1 VTRTVVTPPR
11 SGALSFPPAGGLRY
25 QPRAGFVGRDVF
37 VYEIADAAN
46 AAMPRRT
53 VTMNI
58 TVQREPL
65 QAAGPKAAAPNAAG
79 PNAAGPNAAGP
90 NAALPNAAGAASA
103 WPTCSVDAFTI
114 GAPASG
120 GANPTWNPNAANP
133 TMRLRSGGSCSFTM
147 TGPGGSIAITNQ
159 PHGGSASVD
168 GSRITYRA
176 NPGYSGS
183 DSFTV
188 RLFHP
193 GVPPQFATRFVF
205 VNVEVR

>member
-1 VTRTVVTPPR
+1 
-11 SGALSFPPAGGLRY
+11 LRY
-25 QPRAGFVGRDVF
+25 QPRAGFAGRDVF
-37 VYEIADAAN
+37 VYEIADPAN

-58 TVQREPL
+58 AVQREPL
-65 QAAGPKAAAPNAAG
+65 QAAAAPHAA
-79 PNAAGPNAAGP
+79 PV
-90 NAALPNAAGAASA
+90 ASS
-103 WPTCSVDAFTI
+103 WPSCSVDSFTI

-120 GANPTWNPNAANP
+120 GANPTWNSNAANP
-133 TMRLRSGGSCSFTM
+133 TMRLRAGGSCSFTM
-147 TGPGGSIAITNQ
+147 IGPGGSMSITDQ
-159 PHGGSASVD
+159 PRRGNASID

-193 GVPPQFATRFVF
+193 GVPPQFATRFIF
-205 VNVEVR
+205 VSVEVR